1 MVWARQYPRTKS
13 HPHIVFP
20 IPREIDSGA
29 IPDHVTGAGS
39 FEHVKDDFYA
49 SAIQVLPQQYDRDG
63 PSQGLHMIIVPG
75 APAIIDVTIR
85 GTRVNGVLSVTGT
98 ALRVA

>member
-1 MVWARQYPRTKS
+1 
-13 HPHIVFP
+13 
-20 IPREIDSGA
+20 
-29 IPDHVTGAGS
+29 
-39 FEHVKDDFYA
+39 
-49 SAIQVLPQQYDRDG
+49 
-63 PSQGLHMIIVPG
+63 MIIVPG

>member
-63 PSQGLHMIIVPG
+63 PSQGLLY
-75 APAIIDVTIR
+75 R
-85 GTRVNGVLSVTGT
+85 GTVIRQRA
-98 ALRVA
+98 ALVMLPF